1 MSTAAVPSTQLPNH
15 RALLVSLAG
24 RTIDSRTDLFE
35 ILRQPLIGVPTTAVV
50 ERSGEILTIGLLLE
64 A

>member
-1 MSTAAVPSTQLPNH
+1 M
-15 RALLVSLAG
+15 SLAG